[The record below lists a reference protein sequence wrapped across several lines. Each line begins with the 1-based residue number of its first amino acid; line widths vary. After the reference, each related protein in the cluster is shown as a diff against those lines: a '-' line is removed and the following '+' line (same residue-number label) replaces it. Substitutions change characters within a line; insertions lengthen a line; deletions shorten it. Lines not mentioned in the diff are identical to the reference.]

1 MKDELD
7 TQKPDS
13 EAVNPASAGS
23 VTCGG
28 PSGDWK
34 EKYYELV
41 KLITAL
47 GSAASI
53 LRDDHKKTP
62 HCEFPRTCGGCHFWT
77 GVVEACRDL
86 ESGDKTTIRKALAI
100 VNSSQNKEYAE
111 DIST

>member
-1 MKDELD
+1 M
-7 TQKPDS
+7 
-13 EAVNPASAGS
+13 NPLPLPPVPCS
-23 VTCGG
+23 VTAGG
-28 PSGDWK
+28 PPIDWK
-34 EKYYELV
+34 KRHDDLL
-41 KLITAL
+41 KHITAL

-100 VNSSQNKEYAE
+100 VNSSQNETAHLTAE
-111 DIST
+111 KGQANEK